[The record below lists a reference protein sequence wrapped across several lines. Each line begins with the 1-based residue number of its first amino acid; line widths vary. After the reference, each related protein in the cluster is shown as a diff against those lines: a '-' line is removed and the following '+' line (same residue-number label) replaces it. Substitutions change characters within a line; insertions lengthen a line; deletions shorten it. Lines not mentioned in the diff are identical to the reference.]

1 MCSLAFYAF
10 LRIGEI
16 TSVSKQGAPPPLH
29 LYQLTKL
36 LNAAD
41 ELTAFNVTFGNFKH
55 SYNERPFSI
64 VVPVTPPSCPVDLLS
79 KYLALRGTGPG
90 PIFITVDGLP
100 VSHSKFSQHLS
111 RAIQLCGLAPSRY
124 KGHSFCIGAA
134 LHAAERGLS
143 DSQIQALGR

>member
-1 MCSLAFYAF
+1 M
-10 LRIGEI
+10 
-16 TSVSKQGAPPPLH
+16 
-29 LYQLTKL
+29 
-36 LNAAD
+36 NAAD
-41 ELTAFNVTFGNFKH
+41 ELTAFKVTFGNFTH

-64 VVPVTPPSCPVDLLS
+64 VVSRHPPSCPVDLLS

-124 KGHSFCIGAA
+124 KGHGFRIGAA
-134 LHAAERGLS
+134 SHAAERGLS
-143 DSQIQALGR
+143 DAQIRALGRWKPNAFQRYIRVPSLVA